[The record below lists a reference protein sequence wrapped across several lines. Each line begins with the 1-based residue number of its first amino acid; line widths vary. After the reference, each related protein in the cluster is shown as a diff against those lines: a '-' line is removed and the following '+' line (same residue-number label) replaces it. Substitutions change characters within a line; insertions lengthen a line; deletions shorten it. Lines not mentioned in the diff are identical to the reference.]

1 MAIDAPNGF
10 TPFGHLI
17 GSVTAE
23 LSQVKYGFASAYAT
37 SIFRGDLVSLV
48 AAGTIVRS
56 SESDDN
62 ILGAFAG
69 VKYVDAGGSQVFSNM
84 WTGATV
90 GSEIT
95 ALIYD
100 DPWII
105 YRVQADGAIGQDS
118 VGENANMINTVG
130 NTRTGNSREEVDA
143 TTSTVI
149 DQIRVIGRVDEPGN
163 EWGDNTDLLVLINEH
178 AYRTHDLV
186 GI

>member
-1 MAIDAPNGF
+1 M
-10 TPFGHLI
+10 
-17 GSVTAE
+17 
-23 LSQVKYGFASAYAT
+23 
-37 SIFRGDLVSLV
+37 
-48 AAGTIVRS
+48 
-56 SESDDN
+56 
-62 ILGAFAG
+62 
-69 VKYVDAGGSQVFSNM
+69 
-84 WTGATV
+84 

-105 YRVQADGAIGQDS
+105 YRVQADGTIGQDS

>member
-1 MAIDAPNGF
+1 MAQDSPNGF
-10 TPFGHLI
+10 IPAGHLI
-17 GSVTAE
+17 GSATAE
-23 LSQVKYGFASAYAT
+23 LSQVKYSFVSAYAT

-56 SESDDN
+56 SETDDN

-69 VKYVDAGGSQVFSNM
+69 VKYVDAGGNQVFSNM

-90 GSEIT
+90 GTDIT
-95 ALIYD
+95 ALVYD

-118 VGENANMINTVG
+118 VGENANMINTAG

-163 EWGDNTDLLVLINEH
+163 EWG
-178 AYRTHDLV
+178 R
-186 GI
+186 